1 MQFIF
6 ILNKAISKLLIH
18 NNLFLQKHFTM
29 KIKHFLITLFIAA
42 FANTATAQKSLSSLD
57 SLIYKK
63 RAYNKSIKSG
73 FCIQLYNGNEEMA
86 IDKLA
91 KFQKNFPDIKI
102 FRTYKVPEWKI
113 QTEVYRTRLE
123 ADRVLNLIQKKYPGA
138 RVL

>member
-1 MQFIF
+1 
-6 ILNKAISKLLIH
+6 
-18 NNLFLQKHFTM
+18 M
-29 KIKHFLITLFIAA
+29 KIKQFLAALFICTL
-42 FANTATAQKSLSSLD
+42 ANTVNAQKSLSSLD

-63 RAYNKSIKSG
+63 RAYNKSIKNG
-73 FCIQLYNGNEEMA
+73 FCIQLYNGNEKMA
-86 IDKLA
+86 INKIA
-91 KFQKNFPDIKI
+91 KFKKNFPDIKV

>member
-1 MQFIF
+1 
-6 ILNKAISKLLIH
+6 
-18 NNLFLQKHFTM
+18 M